1 VALSRSDGPETA
13 REPSTRA
20 LDTAVREGQ
29 GGTEEADMRATVGDR
44 LVVEG
49 RKVDDGRREG
59 EVVEVHGK
67 DGAPPY
73 LVRWSDGHEGLTFPG
88 PDAHVVPRQR

>member
-1 VALSRSDGPETA
+1 
-13 REPSTRA
+13 
-20 LDTAVREGQ
+20 
-29 GGTEEADMRATVGDR
+29 MRATVGDR

-59 EVVEVHGK
+59 EVVEVHGQ